1 MKNEWTN
8 EVSVKFIVSYIWII
22 IAIIKI
28 FLAVLGTLCIKDSY
42 DVIDPFRHKKIK
54 KMLKVSTKLIS
65 ILKIQFSIKIFNY
78 MEKCKI

>member
-8 EVSVKFIVSYIWII
+8 EVSVKLIVSYIWII

-54 KMLKVSTKLIS
+54 KNVNKLTPNLYQFLKSNS
-65 ILKIQFSIKIFNY
+65 Q
-78 MEKCKI
+78 